1 MARLSSAHLHLTSD
15 AEESLRRQ
23 AASLNARLHRRG
35 RTGFTLVPCPALP
48 DIAKPYQVWV
58 GPRRLTPPLEGS
70 QVRTYLEGAD
80 KALELREEARG
91 RTSPRPV
98 PRLPRAAAG
107 DATAGASAGELAA
120 VLHAAEVLN
129 ARLNRPPERALSI
142 VATEPVE
149 YIRGGQQPYALEID
163 SRRRTIPLTVAD
175 LYLYLDGMAA
185 ALDLVDD
192 TAARRRAPA
201 VSAGVA
207 GAAGAAPVVL
217 PRRAKGRPP
226 VPPTAAAALLP
237 GSTAAVA
244 TTRRRP
250 HPAAAVPAATRRA
263 YEGDLDYFWSWAAA
277 ELGLA
282 EVYPAPAAAVLQFV
296 TDHLRGLP
304 AATDRALV
312 DAGVK
317 AAPGPHRP
325 ATVARRVSSLSAAHQ
340 ALGAANPCTE
350 PALRKLLVRARRRPR
365 PVPGVTAP
373 ARLAALGYEALT
385 ALLASCGEDLIGR
398 RDRALLLLAWT
409 SGGLRRGQLAAA
421 RVEDLTPIEG
431 GYLFRPPLRPAASVP
446 AIPVL
451 GQAAAALSA
460 WLAAAGIAAGPLFR
474 PINRHGRLGASPLSS
489 NGVTVLLNR
498 RAEMAGSEL
507 R

>member
-1 MARLSSAHLHLTSD
+1 MARLSSAHPHLTSD
-15 AEESLRRQ
+15 AADSLRRQ

-35 RTGFTLVPCPALP
+35 RTGFTVVPCPPLP
-48 DIAKPYQVWV
+48 DIAKPFQVWV
-58 GPRRLTPPLEGS
+58 GSRRLTPPLAGA

-91 RTSPRPV
+91 KTPPRPV
-98 PRLPRAAAG
+98 PRLPRAAAS
-107 DATAGASAGELAA
+107 DATASAGELAA
-120 VLHAAEVLN
+120 VLHAAEILN

-149 YIRGGQQPYALEID
+149 YIRGGQQPYALEIAG
-163 SRRRTIPLTVAD
+163 RRRTIPLTAAD

-201 VSAGVA
+201 VSAGAA
-207 GAAGAAPVVL
+207 GAAGAAPVVM
-217 PRRAKGRPP
+217 PRRATGRPP
-226 VPPTAAAALLP
+226 RPAAPPPTGP
-237 GSTAAVA
+237 TGSTAAAVA
-244 TTRRRP
+244 TRP

-263 YEGDLDYFWSWAAA
+263 YEGDLDYFWAWAAA
-277 ELGLA
+277 ELGLP
-282 EVYPAPAAAVLQFV
+282 ELYPAPPAAVLRFV

-350 PALRKLLVRARRRPR
+350 PALRKLLVKSRRRPR

-373 ARLAALGYEALT
+373 ARLAALGYEALA
-385 ALLASCGEDLIGR
+385 ALLASCGEDLLGR
-398 RDRALLLLAWT
+398 RDRALLLLAWA

-421 RVEDLTPIEG
+421 RVEDLTPIETPIEG
-431 GYLFRPPLRPAASVP
+431 GYLFRPPLRPAAGVP

-451 GQAAAALSA
+451 GQAAAALSG

-474 PINRHGRLGASPLSS
+474 PINRHGRLGAGPLSS
-489 NGVTVLLNR
+489 YGVTVLLKR
-498 RAEMAGSEL
+498 RAEMAESEL

>member
-15 AEESLRRQ
+15 AADSLRRQ

-35 RTGFTLVPCPALP
+35 RTGFTVVPCPPLP

-58 GPRRLTPPLEGS
+58 GPRRLTPPLAGA

-80 KALELREEARG
+80 KALELREEVRG
-91 RTSPRPV
+91 KTLPRPV
-98 PRLPRAAAG
+98 PRLPRA
-107 DATAGASAGELAA
+107 TAGAGELAA
-120 VLHAAEVLN
+120 VLHAAEILN

-149 YIRGGQQPYALEID
+149 YIRGGQQPYALEIAG
-163 SRRRTIPLTVAD
+163 RRRTIPLTAAD

-192 TAARRRAPA
+192 TAARRR
-201 VSAGVA
+201 
-207 GAAGAAPVVL
+207 GAAGSASVVM

-226 VPPTAAAALLP
+226 VPPAAAAPLLP
-237 GSTAAVA
+237 GSTVAVA
-244 TTRRRP
+244 TRP

-263 YEGDLDYFWSWAAA
+263 YEGDLDYFWAWAAA
-277 ELGLA
+277 ELGLP
-282 EVYPAPAAAVLQFV
+282 EVYPAPPAAVLRFV

-340 ALGAANPCTE
+340 ALGAANPCTD
-350 PALRKLLVRARRRPR
+350 PALRKLLVKARRRPR
-365 PVPGVTAP
+365 PLPGVTAP
-373 ARLAALGYEALT
+373 ARLAALGYEALA

-398 RDRALLLLAWT
+398 RDRALLLLAWA

-421 RVEDLTPIEG
+421 RVEDLAPIEG
-431 GYLFRPPLRPAASVP
+431 GYLFRPPLRPAAGVP

-474 PINRHGRLGASPLSS
+474 PINRHGRLGTGPLSS
-489 NGVTVLLNR
+489 YGVTVLLKR
-498 RAEMAGSEL
+498 RTEMAG
-507 R
+507 

>member
-1 MARLSSAHLHLTSD
+1 MTRLSSAHLHLTSD

-35 RTGFTLVPCPALP
+35 RTGFTVVPCPPLP

-58 GPRRLTPPLEGS
+58 GPRRLTPALAGA
-70 QVRTYLEGAD
+70 QVRAYLEGAD
-80 KALELREEARG
+80 KALELREEVRG
-91 RTSPRPV
+91 KTPPRPV

-107 DATAGASAGELAA
+107 DATAGAGELAA
-120 VLHAAEVLN
+120 VLHAAEILN

-142 VATEPVE
+142 EATEPVE
-149 YIRGGQQPYALEID
+149 YIRGGQQPYALEIAG
-163 SRRRTIPLTVAD
+163 RRRTIPLTAAD

-201 VSAGVA
+201 VSAG
-207 GAAGAAPVVL
+207 AAGAASVVM
-217 PRRAKGRPP
+217 PRRAAGRPP
-226 VPPTAAAALLP
+226 VPPAAAAPLLP

-244 TTRRRP
+244 TRP

-263 YEGDLDYFWSWAAA
+263 YEGDLDYFWAWAAA

-282 EVYPAPAAAVLQFV
+282 EVYPASPAAVLRFV

-340 ALGAANPCTE
+340 ALGAANPCTD
-350 PALRKLLVRARRRPR
+350 PALRKLLVKSRRRPR

-373 ARLAALGYEALT
+373 ARLAALGYEALA
-385 ALLASCGEDLIGR
+385 ALLASCGEDLLGR
-398 RDRALLLLAWT
+398 RDRALLLLAWA

-421 RVEDLTPIEG
+421 RVEDLAPIEG
-431 GYLFRPPLRPAASVP
+431 GYLFRPPLRPAAGVP
-446 AIPVL
+446 AIPLL

-474 PINRHGRLGASPLSS
+474 PINRHGRLGAGPLSS
-489 NGVTVLLNR
+489 YGVTVLLKR